1 MSDDSF
7 QQDVLNE
14 LGDDRLTEIAGLL
27 GTDAAGATTVVDS
40 SVSELSGGLREAAAT
55 PDQAEEVRQ
64 AVAEVSEPPL
74 EGVATLGGGLLGG
87 GLMASVLSRLA
98 RPAATAVAKR
108 TGLPVATVSRVLEL
122 LIPVVVTVL
131 TKRAARGRSGGA
143 ASGGT
148 PATRGGAPGA
158 APSPGA
164 SGSGMGEV
172 LGGLLGGEPKK
183 H

>member
-14 LGDDRLTEIAGLL
+14 LGDDQLTEIAGLL

-74 EGVATLGGGLLGG
+74 EGVAPLGGGLLGG

-98 RPAATAVAKR
+98 RPAAMAVAKR

-131 TKRAARGRSGGA
+131 TKRAARGRSAGAGGA
-143 ASGGT
+143 

-158 APSPGA
+158 AASPGA
-164 SGSGMGEV
+164 SESGMGEV

-183 H
+183 R